1 MAAVVTMK
9 STTTSNEFSQRM
21 DDIPGGYPATE
32 LIGVEEGARGE
43 HEDGS
48 QNSAI
53 RSAIWRECATREENG
68 EKRFALKSRN
78 QV

>member
-48 QNSAI
+48 QTKAGS
-53 RSAIWRECATREENG
+53 S
-68 EKRFALKSRN
+68 
-78 QV
+78 

>member
-1 MAAVVTMK
+1 VVTVK
-9 STTTSNEFSQRM
+9 STTTANEFSQRM
-21 DDIPGGYPATE
+21 DAIPGGYPATE

-48 QNSAI
+48 QNFGHSVSNLARVRHKGGKWGQMVRAEI
-53 RSAIWRECATREENG
+53 
-68 EKRFALKSRN
+68 KN